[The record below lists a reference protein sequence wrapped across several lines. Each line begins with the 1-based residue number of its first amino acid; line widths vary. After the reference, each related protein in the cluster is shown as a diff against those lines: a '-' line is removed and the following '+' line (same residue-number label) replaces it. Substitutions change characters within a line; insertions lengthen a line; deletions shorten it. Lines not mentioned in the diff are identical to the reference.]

1 MRRAVPF
8 VRPLSLFV
16 GLWCASCEPREAAL
30 QAAVSA
36 AEPELEPQTVTH
48 FGERVL
54 LFMEHP
60 PLVVGQSARFLAHYS
75 VLATGEPVRAGELS
89 LEIGAW
95 RVSVTAP
102 KREGLFVPDGAPPL
116 AGNHSMRLVLNS
128 EQARETIELGSVRVF
143 ASAAEAAAAVEPA
156 PEDSSEIA
164 FLMEQQWKVK
174 LLLARAEPR
183 ELAVELAVPA
193 LTRAPDGASALVS
206 SPAAGRLSAA
216 SPARWPAV
224 GDRVELG
231 QVLAHVEPPL
241 GPAEVAQLRALELEL
256 ESLSL
261 QLELRALEV
270 TRDHENARAAL
281 EHAEREFERVSVL
294 RGESL
299 ATQPRLEEAAHAVSS
314 ARAELAAAAASLEAL
329 ERARKSKSERA
340 DVDRERVLRLELRA
354 PIAGSI
360 VAVQAAPGES
370 VTDAQT
376 VFRVLDTSRLWI
388 EGQVAELDQPRVRT
402 LPKARAKFPAL
413 GQRTFDLVSS
423 ETTPGYLAPSID
435 TATRTFAIRYE
446 FPNVD
451 GELKEG
457 QRVQLALELER
468 RRCAVVIP
476 ASALVVDQGVP
487 TVYVMASGEAFVRR
501 ELELGLRSSEY
512 VEVLSGLEAGEH
524 VAVRGAHLVKLAAA
538 APASFGHGHAH

>member
-1 MRRAVPF
+1 M
-8 VRPLSLFV
+8 LFV
-16 GLWCASCEPREAAL
+16 LGVAACHP
-30 QAAVSA
+30 QAPLAPGA
-36 AEPELEPQTVTH
+36 PQTDGAELEPQTVTH

-89 LEIGAW
+89 LEIGEW
-95 RVSVTAP
+95 RAGVSAP
-102 KREGLFVPDGAPPL
+102 KRDGLFVPEGAPPV
-116 AGNHSMRLVLNS
+116 AGSHSMRLVLNS
-128 EQARETIELGSVRVF
+128 AQARETIELGQVRVY
-143 ASAAEAAAAVEPA
+143 ASAAAAAAAFESA
-156 PEDSSEIA
+156 PEDPSEIA

-206 SPAAGRLSAA
+206 APVAGRLSAA
-216 SPARWPAV
+216 SPARWPVV
-224 GDRVELG
+224 GQRVELG

-241 GPAEVAQLRALELEL
+241 GPAELAQLRALELEL
-256 ESLSL
+256 ESLAL
-261 QLELRALEV
+261 QLDLRALEI
-270 TRDHENARAAL
+270 TRDHANARAAV
-281 EHAEREFERVSVL
+281 EHAERELERVSVL

-314 ARAELAAAAASLEAL
+314 AKAELAAAAASLEAL
-329 ERARKSKSERA
+329 ERARQSRSERER
-340 DVDRERVLRLELRA
+340 VDRERVLRLELRA
-354 PIAGSI
+354 PFSGSI
-360 VAVQAAPGES
+360 VAVQASPGES
-370 VTDAQT
+370 VTDVQA
-376 VFRVLDTSRLWI
+376 VFRVLDTSRLWV

-402 LPKARAKFPAL
+402 LPAARATFPAL
-413 GQRTFDLVSS
+413 GQRTFELVSS
-423 ETTPGYLAPSID
+423 EATPGYLAPSID
-435 TATRTFAIRYE
+435 AATRTFAIRYE
-446 FPNVD
+446 LSNTD

-468 RRCAVVIP
+468 RSCAVVIP
-476 ASALVVDQGVP
+476 AAAIVVDQGVP

-501 ELELGLRSSEY
+501 ELELGLREREY